1 MFKNHTT
8 PRVRLTL
15 IGVVSSL
22 ALVFSGCSA
31 ESGSS
36 EPQPVAQND
45 DWAGLPD
52 GVSIEMLEDG
62 SAVIT
67 KAGADPASPNESAE
81 YGDVDKAGCAYIQ
94 YCDAPGDLEVVC
106 RCQNGNCSD
115 SAVINE
121 CFQDADYVCGNW
133 SRMRIYFC

>member
-1 MFKNHTT
+1 MYKN
-8 PRVRLTL
+8 RSSSLVRLTL

-22 ALVFSGCSA
+22 ASMFSGCSA
-31 ESGSS
+31 ESDSS

-45 DWAGLPD
+45 VGAGMPD
-52 GVSIEMLEDG
+52 GMSIEMLEDG

-67 KAGADPASPNESAE
+67 KAGAEPSSPNESAE

-94 YCDAPGDLEVVC
+94 YCDASGDLEVIC
-106 RCQNGNCSD
+106 RCQNGSCSD

-121 CFQDADYVCGNW
+121 CITDANYVCGNW
-133 SRMRIYFC
+133 SKMRIYFC